1 MVQRMAVDCR
11 TVALKQRSLVP
22 GLQYVILWRYENEV
36 TQTEQKGYRSQ
47 CDYWDPRNL
56 PPLLDM
62 GRCRISGPGMRS
74 IRTVYVSGFTLRKE
88 QEHEGGTDQRAF

>member
-1 MVQRMAVDCR
+1 MVQCMAFDCR
-11 TVALKQRSLVP
+11 TVALKQRTLVP

-47 CDYWDPRNL
+47 CDYWNPRNL

-62 GRCRISGPGMRS
+62 GGCCISGPWMRS
-74 IRTVYVSGFTLRKE
+74 IRTVYIFSTALRKE
-88 QEHEGGTDQRAF
+88 NGNV